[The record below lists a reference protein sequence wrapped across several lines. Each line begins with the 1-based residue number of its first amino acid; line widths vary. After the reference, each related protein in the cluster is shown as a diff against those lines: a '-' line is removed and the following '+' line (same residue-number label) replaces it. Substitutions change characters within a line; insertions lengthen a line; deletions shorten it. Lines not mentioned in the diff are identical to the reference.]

1 MKTFFFLMALLLSC
15 SFGFSSTN
23 TTLDSTCQPPSS
35 LNITSQTDSSI
46 SFDWDDCGCD
56 LTEYRVYFVRG
67 GQASSEYPTASSNIT
82 FSGLS
87 AGAYEFHFYTV
98 CSGAASSIIIDEVI
112 VN

>member
-1 MKTFFFLMALLLSC
+1 MKIFFFVSSLLLSC

-23 TTLDSTCQPPSS
+23 TPEDSTCQPPSN

-56 LTEYRVYFVRG
+56 LTAYRIYYVRG
-67 GQASSEYPTASSNIT
+67 GQASSEYPTTCSNIT

-87 AGAYEFHFYTV
+87 AGAYQFHFYTV
-98 CSGAASSIIIDEVI
+98 CSGATSSIIIDEVI
-112 VN
+112 VM